1 MLPSIWPF
9 SYPRWIVMESTKEG
23 LMALAVQTGLRVIQ
37 KQRDWGKRQ
46 LREAWR
52 QDTEKEGA
60 GGPAA
65 IGGAA

>member
-1 MLPSIWPF
+1 M
-9 SYPRWIVMESTKEG
+9 MESTKEG